1 MNIIKYNSTN
11 QTPLVTIAD
20 AEGNN
25 ISDSAIV
32 IDKNRSTGV
41 TQLKIYDSSTNTW
54 RTL

>member
-1 MNIIKYNSTN
+1 MNILKYNSTN
-11 QTPLVTIAD
+11 QTPLTSISD

-54 RTL
+54 KIL